1 MICPSSPL
9 FFLLLLFSHVR
20 ATLMAM
26 PCASYL
32 FSPTERRESEG
43 GHGISLVYSI
53 LRGCWLGASSFRSF
67 FCCCSL
73 VSLLSP
79 TSLMSYLL
87 SRSQCVCVCVYIM
100 RLRSESGA
108 TASLRLLRRRPLF
121 FPSTGEGERGS
132 GDARM
137 HTQAAV
143 NCVELAICRR

>member
-1 MICPSSPL
+1 MPFFPSFFFVVVVFTCPCYSNGNALRFVP
-9 FFLLLLFSHVR
+9 FFPYR
-20 ATLMAM
+20 EKR
-26 PCASYL
+26 
-32 FSPTERRESEG
+32 ERRRTRNFSVLLYFAWL
-43 GHGISLVYSI
+43 LV
-53 LRGCWLGASSFRSF
+53 GCFFTSFF

-121 FPSTGEGERGS
+121 FPSTGKGERGS